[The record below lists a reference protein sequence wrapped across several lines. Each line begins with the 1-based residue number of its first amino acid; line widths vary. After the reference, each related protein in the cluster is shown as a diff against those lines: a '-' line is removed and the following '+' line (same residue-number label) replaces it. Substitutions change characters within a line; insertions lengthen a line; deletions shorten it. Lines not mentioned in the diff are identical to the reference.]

1 MLCKCYFVQHPGPK
15 SILVS
20 VCESS
25 DTAPQPLP
33 LCLHVFASIFQP
45 LSSKQ
50 PQTPQLLIN
59 SPYLQNRHVSQHP
72 ICHLLD
78 RPCGRTCT
86 HVCDVNLCVKEVWN
100 ACVIYSVMCLDLSPC
115 AHTAMWMSLRVSDD
129 SGLSSSNQTTPF
141 LQNFS
146 GNKLFVTHAVSCTGK
161 AQLYWA

>member
-1 MLCKCYFVQHPGPK
+1 MTRKQRSIFPKRLRLLLCKCYFVLHPGPK
-15 SILVS
+15 STLVS

-25 DTAPQPLP
+25 DAAPQPLP

-78 RPCGRTCT
+78 RSSRVDTPAHMCVMSTSVLRKCGMHVLSILLCICICHHVRTHRYVET
-86 HVCDVNLCVKEVWN
+86 QDEPP
-100 ACVIYSVMCLDLSPC
+100 SV
-115 AHTAMWMSLRVSDD
+115 
-129 SGLSSSNQTTPF
+129 
-141 LQNFS
+141 
-146 GNKLFVTHAVSCTGK
+146 
-161 AQLYWA
+161 